1 MAEEQKMQGFR
12 AWLDY
17 QLKHN
22 NTFYRFFQITVSFV
36 MRVIGFFVPINQK
49 IILFSAHGRKYN
61 DSPKAIYEY
70 MIANP
75 AYKDF
80 KYVWALEDPEHV
92 AIPGPASKIKAD
104 TPKYF
109 ITSMKAKFWVTCV
122 DIERHLHYK
131 KKGQLYLNTWHG
143 LSFNH
148 IGNDVPGRNDF
159 DFRAVDYMCYE
170 SEYHKKILMG
180 AFRTREEAMI
190 PTGLPR
196 NDELYNITKEEI
208 IHLKEE
214 LGLPLDKKLILYAP
228 TWRDSTDNGQTY
240 AIKPPIHIQFWEKEL
255 KDNYIVLLRTHAY
268 TNKLLGIEFND
279 FIRDFTTYPRINDLF
294 KISDILIS
302 DYSACIGDFAILERP
317 IICFAYDYELYSKER
332 GLYLDLEIVMPSGV
346 KRTEG
351 EVISHILS
359 MDYAEECKKTKAL
372 IKDLLTYIGGNAT
385 KLCVDKMFVNK

>member
-1 MAEEQKMQGFR
+1 MEEQKMHGFR

-22 NTFYRFFQITVSFV
+22 DAFYRFFQTTVSFG
-36 MRVIGFFVPINQK
+36 MRVIGFLVPIDK
-49 IILFSAHGRKYN
+49 KMILFSAHSRKYN

-75 AYKDF
+75 AYKDY

-92 AIPGPASKIKAD
+92 ELPGPAIKIKAD

-109 ITSMKAKFWVTCV
+109 ITSMKAKYWVTCV

-131 KKGQLYLNTWHG
+131 KKQQLYLNTWHG

-159 DFRAVDYMCYE
+159 DFRAVDFMCYE
-170 SEYHKKILMG
+170 SEYHKKVLMG

-196 NDELYNITKEEI
+196 NDELYRTTEEEI
-208 IHLKEE
+208 IHLKKE

-240 AIKPPIHIQFWEKEL
+240 AIKPPINVDYWEKKL

-268 TNKLLGIEFND
+268 TNKLLGVEFNG

-294 KISDILIS
+294 KISDVLIS
-302 DYSACIGDFAILERP
+302 DYSACIGDYSILERP
-317 IICFAYDYELYSKER
+317 IICFAYDYEPYSKAR
-332 GLYLDLEIVMPSGV
+332 GLYLDLETAMPSGV
-346 KRTEG
+346 KQTE
-351 EVISHILS
+351 EKVIEQILT
-359 MDYAEECKKTKAL
+359 MDYQNECDKTRDM
-372 IKDLLTYIGGNAT
+372 IKNRLTYIGGHAT
-385 KLCVDKMFVNK
+385 ELCVKKMFEKN